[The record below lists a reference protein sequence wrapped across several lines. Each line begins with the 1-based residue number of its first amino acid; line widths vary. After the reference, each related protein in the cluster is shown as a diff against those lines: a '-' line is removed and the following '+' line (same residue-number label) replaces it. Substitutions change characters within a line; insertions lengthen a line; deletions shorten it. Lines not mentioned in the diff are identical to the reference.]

1 MSIASASALVPT
13 RVDAPSRA
21 RVHRR
26 ARANVVVVARASST
40 QDDDGADLSRRG
52 LLSSGEWARMSQA
65 PISTRHVHPSL
76 VADLPRLSLSLFVR
90 SRDGRRDGRRDTPR
104 SHRRAL
110 RRPKRVR
117 RERHGPSH
125 SSRAPQPRSSFPTRC
140 RHGSSKGCWQLSGGH
155 RGDPSSDRT
164 SGAAAVDDFAS
175 FVNAG
180 IDTFDTGPEACGYG
194 PSELIIGE
202 ALKSGKISRDGE
214 SILFYV
220 RTGN

>member
-40 QDDDGADLSRRG
+40 TDDGADLSRRG
-52 LLSSGEWARMSQA
+52 LLSTGEWARMSRA
-65 PISTRHVHPSL
+65 PISTRHVCPSL
-76 VADLPRLSLSLFVR
+76 VADLPRASLS
-90 SRDGRRDGRRDTPR
+90 RRTQPR
-104 SHRRAL
+104 WPPRWPPRYPSIV
-110 RRPKRVR
+110 PP
-117 RERHGPSH
+117 GPSP
-125 SSRAPQPRSSFPTRC
+125 SQTRSPRTSTALPLVPRASTPLKFSNEVPSRII
-140 RHGSSKGCWQLSGGH
+140 KGCWQLSGGH

-164 SGAAAVDDFAS
+164 SGPAAVDDFAS

>member
-65 PISTRHVHPSL
+65 PISTRHVYPAL
-76 VADLPRLSLSLFVR
+76 VADLPRLVSLSSYAAAMAAAMAAAIPLDRTAGPFAVPNAFAANDTALPLVPR
-90 SRDGRRDGRRDTPR
+90 ASTPLKFSNEVPSRII
-104 SHRRAL
+104 
-110 RRPKRVR
+110 
-117 RERHGPSH
+117 
-125 SSRAPQPRSSFPTRC
+125 
-140 RHGSSKGCWQLSGGH
+140 KGCWQLSGGH

>member
-40 QDDDGADLSRRG
+40 TDDGADLSRRG
-52 LLSSGEWARMSQA
+52 LLSTGEWARMSRA
-65 PISTRHVHPSL
+65 PISTRHVHPTL
-76 VADLPRLSLSLFVR
+76 VADLPRLSLSLSSYAAAMAAAMAAAIPLDR
-90 SRDGRRDGRRDTPR
+90 SAGPFAVPNAFAANDTATLPLVPR
-104 SHRRAL
+104 ASTPL
-110 RRPKRVR
+110 KFSNEV
-117 RERHGPSH
+117 PS
-125 SSRAPQPRSSFPTRC
+125 RII
-140 RHGSSKGCWQLSGGH
+140 KGCWQLSGGH

-164 SGAAAVDDFAS
+164 SGPAAVDDFAS

>member
-26 ARANVVVVARASST
+26 RANVVVVARASST
-40 QDDDGADLSRRG
+40 ADDDVDLSRRG
-52 LLSSGEWARMSQA
+52 FLSSGEWARMSQA
-65 PISTRHVHPSL
+65 PISTRHVYPTL
-76 VADLPRLSLSLFVR
+76 VADPSSRLSPPSYAAAMAAAMAAAIPLDRTAGPFAVPNAFAANDTATLPPVPRASTPLKFSNEVP
-90 SRDGRRDGRRDTPR
+90 SRII
-104 SHRRAL
+104 
-110 RRPKRVR
+110 
-117 RERHGPSH
+117 
-125 SSRAPQPRSSFPTRC
+125 
-140 RHGSSKGCWQLSGGH
+140 KGCWQLSGGH

-164 SGAAAVDDFAS
+164 SGTAAVDDFAS